1 MDSVLNLVAALP
13 LGEWLRAVFH
23 EDVAKQTVAFLI
35 AASLHRR
42 WVKKDMAEQFAL
54 LRGAIDHVSE
64 ALGVRIQGLEERI
77 KRVEEKP

>member
-1 MDSVLNLVAALP
+1 MDAILNAVAALP
-13 LGEWLRAVFH
+13 LVDWLH
-23 EDVAKQTVAFLI
+23 EIFREDIAKQTIAFLI

>member
-1 MDSVLNLVAALP
+1 MDAVLNLVAALP

-42 WVKKDMAEQFAL
+42 WVKKDMAEQFGL
-54 LRGAIDHVSE
+54 LRGAIDHVSD
-64 ALGVRIQGLEERI
+64 ALGGRIQGLEDRVR
-77 KRVEEKP
+77 KVEERK